1 MNSLIHLMI
10 SVKNHFISY
19 RSNRLITNIHGI
31 TDSIKNIGYLKTRSD
46 GLLFYKKFSLDLI
59 CIAFLLLVC
68 TLINIFMYNKHST
81 ENEKSQLLLLNLYA
95 KEVEGLILKD
105 FQKIF
110 QHNYKTEDLI
120 IIKNLAYEN
129 NAQDYTDPSQIVYVS
144 NNILHINNSNKHLV
158 IDLSYLKQ
166 LLDSISKDLFLYGL
180 CVNDK
185 QILTNTLVNL
195 TNEKFFS
202 IAITK
207 GFLLNLNLKNDNNSE
222 FVQLINNNFKKNI
235 LQIFCLSIIM
245 FFIGVFIIL
254 YFLKQRRIF
263 IGEREHKK
271 NILSFIEKDKEFIR
285 QCYTYSKKSQY
296 VNQSETNEE
305 QHNEYLPLSIVHN
318 IEKNRLIEVVIDKII
333 PEIKSYFFSYKK
345 YYRLDNIEL
354 DVMPC
359 DFKNL
364 LIPFDQEVFYQIMIS
379 IVYNFINFN
388 RKSRDKR
395 KIILVL
401 KKTEI
406 CIFSEG
412 LKLNKQYAIK
422 ASEMIFQDTA
432 NPYLMNFGQM
442 FVLFSRYNMKCD
454 VCYENNGTNITIL
467 LPNRE
472 KVKNTNCAVIKLN
485 EYRK

>member
-1 MNSLIHLMI
+1 MLRIKKPFM
-10 SVKNHFISY
+10 SY
-19 RSNRLITNIHGI
+19 
-31 TDSIKNIGYLKTRSD
+31 
-46 GLLFYKKFSLDLI
+46 GLPFYKKFFLDLI
-59 CIAFLLLVC
+59 CVGFLLLVC
-68 TLINIFMYNKHST
+68 TLINIFMYDKHSK
-81 ENEKSQLLLLNLYA
+81 ENEKTLLLLLNLYA

-110 QHNYKTEDLI
+110 QYNYQIQDLV
-120 IIKNLAYEN
+120 IIKNLTYEN
-129 NAQDYTDPSQIVYVS
+129 NTQEDSNPSQIVYVS
-144 NNILHINNSNKHLV
+144 NNILHISNSNKHLV
-158 IDLSYLKQ
+158 IDLSYVKQ
-166 LLDSISKDLFLYGL
+166 LLDSISKDLFLYSL
-180 CVNDK
+180 CINDK

-195 TNEKFFS
+195 TNEKFFN

-207 GFLLNLNLKNDNNSE
+207 ALSLNLNLKNDNNSE
-222 FVQLINNNFKKNI
+222 FVKLINNNFKTNI
-235 LQIFCLSIIM
+235 LQIFCLLIIM

-254 YFLKQRRIF
+254 YFLKQRRIL
-263 IGEREHKK
+263 IGERNHKK
-271 NILSFIEKDKEFIR
+271 NILLFIEKDKEFIR

-296 VNQSETNEE
+296 INQPETGEE
-305 QHNEYLPLSIVHN
+305 HNNEYLPLSIVHN
-318 IEKNRLIEVVIDKII
+318 IKKNRLIEVVIDKII
-333 PEIKSYFFSYKK
+333 PAIKSYFSSYKK
-345 YYRLDNIEL
+345 YYRLDNIQL

-359 DFKNL
+359 EFKNL

-388 RKSRDKR
+388 RKSCDKR
-395 KIILVL
+395 KITLIL
-401 KKTEI
+401 KKAEI

-412 LKLNKQYAIK
+412 LKLNKEYAIK

-472 KVKNTNCAVIKLN
+472 KVRNTNCAVIKLN